1 MACPDVVGLAGILKA
16 MMGLSA
22 SVYTTIYAVTVRPDA
37 LSFILFIAA
46 AMLVPVLISFPV
58 FNAVP
63 FRQTNELSQP
73 DHFWSNGTEWV
84 SVQGHCS
91 SEVEFEESPG
101 CASPCRRLPR
111 QRALTCRGYLLQG
124 SASQSHTL
132 LLESWDCSCWWP
144 PSLMTASC

>member
-1 MACPDVVGLAGILKA
+1 MECPAVVDLAGILKA

-46 AMLVPVLISFPV
+46 AMLVPVLITFPV

-73 DHFWSNGTEWV
+73 DHFWSNGADSG
-84 SVQGHCS
+84 SVQGHCGS
-91 SEVEFEESPG
+91 RAKFELPG
-101 CASPCRRLPR
+101 CASPCTRLPR
-111 QRALTCRGYLLQG
+111 QRALTCRGPCLQEPD
-124 SASQSHTL
+124 SQSHTL
-132 LLESWDCSCWWP
+132 LSDSWACSCWWP
-144 PSLMTASC
+144 PSLMTALC

>member
-1 MACPDVVGLAGILKA
+1 

-73 DHFWSNGTEWV
+73 DHFWSNGTDSV
-84 SVQGHCS
+84 SVQGYCS
-91 SEVEFEESPG
+91 VEFESPG
-101 CASPCRRLPR
+101 CVSPCRQLPR
-111 QRALTCRGYLLQG
+111 QRALTCRGCLQG

-144 PSLMTASC
+144 PSLTTASC